1 MKYALV
7 IDGVVD
13 TIALERPGIFV
24 METFTETFTH
34 SVPREEETLVSVL
47 DPDGN
52 PVMDVD
58 GETPLTEVQ
67 ILTVQEEVTESVAR
81 ERRVF
86 VPDERFVECPDDVF
100 GGFLRI
106 KGKFVAPAAPAPEVP
121 ETVSAR
127 QFKMQLAILGHLV
140 AVENW
145 VRAQPILIQIAY
157 DNSSTFDRNEPA
169 LQAGFKALGFSETDL
184 SAFYVAA
191 AKL

>member
-67 ILTVQEEVTESVAR
+67 IVTVQDEVTESVVR

-106 KGKFVAPAAPAPEVP
+106 KGKFVAPASPAPEVP
-121 ETVSAR
+121 ATVSAR
-127 QFKMQLAILGHLV
+127 QFKLQLEIQGLTLSVETWVAAQSKLV
-140 AVENW
+140 
-145 VRAQPILIQIAY
+145 RIAY
-157 DNSSTFDRNEPA
+157 ANSGRFDRNEPM
-169 LQAGFKALGFSETDL
+169 LQAGFAALGFSQAQLD
-184 SAFYVAA
+184 AFYTAA
-191 AKL
+191 AAL